1 MTAWRSMSLYWRL
14 LISYLLVVAV
24 ASLTLYVAS
33 EALAP
38 TLFDWHLEHA
48 GWRGI
53 MIMPHGAMLDL
64 EQALGGAHARAMQQA
79 VLWGVLAST
88 IVAGALSLFIAGR
101 ITSPLR
107 QMQRASRRIAAGR
120 YHERLAVATADEIGD
135 LASAFNEMAGSLA
148 DTERRR
154 LELLANVAHEFR
166 TPLTSLQGYLE
177 GIADGT
183 FDASPET
190 IAACGRQV
198 RRLEHLVDDLS
209 LLSRVET
216 GQERLAPEATDVGRL
231 LDQAAA
237 GVLPQFAAK
246 RITLDVEHPRAPL
259 VVRADP
265 QRTGQV
271 LGNLL
276 SNALR
281 HTPEGGAVRLRAQT
295 DEASGA
301 EALVEVIDDGDGIPP
316 DAIAHVFTRFYR
328 GDKARGRDGGSGS
341 GIGLTIAKHI
351 VEAQGGRIG
360 VDSDVGRGSSF
371 WFTLPLVD
379 A

>member
-1 MTAWRSMSLYWRL
+1 MSLYWRL
-14 LISYLLVVAV
+14 LISYLLVVGV

-48 GWRGI
+48 GWSA
-53 MIMPHGAMLDL
+53 IMPHGAMPDL
-64 EQALGGAHARAMQQA
+64 EQALAGAHARAMQQA
-79 VLWGVLAST
+79 VLWGVLASAM
-88 IVAGALSLFIAGR
+88 VAGALSLFIAGR

-120 YHERLAVATADEIGD
+120 YQERLYVATSDEIGD
-135 LASAFNEMAGSLA
+135 LASAFNEMAGSLE

-154 LELLANVAHEFR
+154 VELLANVAHEFR
-166 TPLTSLQGYLE
+166 TPLTSLHGYLE

-190 IAACGRQV
+190 IAACSRQV

-216 GQERLAPEATDVGRL
+216 GQERLAPETTDVRRL

-237 GVLPQFAAK
+237 GLLPQFAAK
-246 RITLDVEHPRAPL
+246 RITLDVEHPGAPL
-259 VVRADP
+259 LVLADP
-265 QRTGQV
+265 DRTGQV
-271 LGNLL
+271 LANLL

-281 HTPEGGAVRLRAQT
+281 HTPEDGAVRLRAQV
-295 DEASGA
+295 DEASPT
-301 EALVEVIDDGDGIPP
+301 EALVEVVDDGDGIAP
-316 DAIAHVFTRFYR
+316 DAVAHVFTRFYR
-328 GDKARGRDGGSGS
+328 GDRARGRDGGSGS
-341 GIGLTIAKHI
+341 GIGLTIAKHL

-360 VDSDVGRGSSF
+360 VDSDVGIGSRF
-371 WFTLPLVD
+371 WFTLPRVD
-379 A
+379 S

>member
-1 MTAWRSMSLYWRL
+1 VSAWRRISLYWRL
-14 LISYLLVVAV
+14 LISYLLVVGV

-48 GWRGI
+48 GWSA
-53 MIMPHGAMLDL
+53 IMPHAAMPDL
-64 EQALGGAHARAMQQA
+64 EQTLSGAHARAMQQA
-79 VLWGVLAST
+79 VLWGVLASAM
-88 IVAGALSLFIAGR
+88 VAGALSLFIAGR

-120 YHERLAVATADEIGD
+120 YQERLYVATSDEIGD
-135 LASAFNEMAGSLA
+135 LASAFNEMAGSLE

-154 LELLANVAHEFR
+154 VELLANVAHEFR
-166 TPLTSLQGYLE
+166 TPLTSLHGYLE

-190 IAACGRQV
+190 IAACSRQV

-216 GQERLAPEATDVGRL
+216 GQERLAPETTDVRRL

-237 GVLPQFAAK
+237 GLLPQFAAK
-246 RITLDVEHPRAPL
+246 RITLDVEHPGAPL
-259 VVRADP
+259 LVLADP
-265 QRTGQV
+265 DRTGQV
-271 LGNLL
+271 LANLL

-281 HTPEGGAVRLRAQT
+281 HTPEDGAVRLRAQV
-295 DEASGA
+295 DEASPT
-301 EALVEVIDDGDGIPP
+301 EALVEVIDDGDGIAP
-316 DAIAHVFTRFYR
+316 DAVAHVFTRFYR
-328 GDKARGRDGGSGS
+328 GDRARGRDGGSGS
-341 GIGLTIAKHI
+341 GIGLTIAKHL

-360 VDSDVGRGSSF
+360 VDSDVGIGSRF
-371 WFTLPLVD
+371 WFTLPRVD
-379 A
+379 S